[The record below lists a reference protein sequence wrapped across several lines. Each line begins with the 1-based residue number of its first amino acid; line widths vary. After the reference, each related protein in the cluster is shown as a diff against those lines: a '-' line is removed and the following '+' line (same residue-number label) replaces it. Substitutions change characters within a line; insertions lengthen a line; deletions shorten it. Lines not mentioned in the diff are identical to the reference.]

1 MKNINNNFLS
11 KKNVILRVD
20 LNVPVHNGVIKE
32 KSRIK
37 AIKST
42 IKKLINQKNKIFIL
56 SHFGRPLGKRDKK
69 FSLKFI
75 CSTLK
80 KEFEINKIYFL
91 DNLNNNKINNTINKM
106 KFGEICLFEN
116 IRFYPEE
123 EKNDVNFIKKL
134 SKNFDAYVNDAFSA
148 SHRQHSSIVGFPKV
162 LPSFAGNNLLKEIE
176 SINSFIKN
184 PKKPN
189 IAIIGGSKISTK
201 INLIKNLTNVFDFI
215 VIGGAMANT
224 FLKIEKIDIGKS
236 LYEKDFLKVA
246 HNILKKAKNVNCK
259 IILPIDVI
267 CSNTLSNK
275 SNIIE
280 CNVKNVLSDQMILDV
295 GPKTTEIISKHI
307 LKSNMILWNGPL
319 GAIEYSPF
327 RKSSVKVAN
336 IIKKHTK
343 TKNISSL
350 AGGGDTILAIK
361 QAKAENGFTYI
372 SKAGGAFLEWLE
384 GKKIPGVIALNK
396 NNIS

>member
-91 DNLNNNKINNTINKM
+91 DNLNNNKIKNTINKM

-162 LPSFAGNNLLKEIE
+162 LPSFAGNSLLKEIE

-319 GAIEYSPF
+319 GAIEYTPF

>member
-1 MKNINNNFLS
+1 MKDINNNFLS

-162 LPSFAGNNLLKEIE
+162 LPSFAGNSLLKEIE

-319 GAIEYSPF
+319 GAIEYTPF